1 MSFSPPWR
9 SACALP
15 NAPSPALRVKTPRR
29 GAQCGPPRGSA
40 ESGFLAR
47 RGWGAVGA
55 AASSFCRALD
65 GRTPRPVP
73 ETGAHTRLADR
84 ARLPR
89 CLSRP
94 SHPVFSHRNRLCV
107 TTTQKTEGSSA
118 ERGGPWGRLPSRSR
132 AAPLQQALSA
142 EQLPFPR
149 LVAQAFADAPSARD
163 DRHSQEILANG
174 RPAGSG
180 PWSSP
185 CSAGKREPSGLL
197 EQGAASPVSSNWF
210 PGSLRTLKLFPVP
223 RLPRCEAL
231 TAGLPVQ
238 FSGWTALR
246 APYLG
251 SGSWPRS
258 PPGERWW
265 SSPDLG
271 PPWAAARLGR
281 PAAWGAPWSAS
292 VSPRPRGQC
301 GSFESRESML

>member
-1 MSFSPPWR
+1 MARPPPRSAGRWTEGHPNPFQKQVPTRVSPTGLGCLAVCPVPRILFSPIGTVF
-9 SACALP
+9 
-15 NAPSPALRVKTPRR
+15 ALRRPRR
-29 GAQCGPPRGSA
+29 QR
-40 ESGFLAR
+40 
-47 RGWGAVGA
+47 A
-55 AASSFCRALD
+55 AA
-65 GRTPRPVP
+65 
-73 ETGAHTRLADR
+73 
-84 ARLPR
+84 
-89 CLSRP
+89 
-94 SHPVFSHRNRLCV
+94 
-107 TTTQKTEGSSA
+107 
-118 ERGGPWGRLPSRSR
+118 RLPSRSR

-231 TAGLPVQ
+231 TAGLPVE

-251 SGSWPRS
+251 AGSWARS

-265 SSPDLG
+265 SSSDLG

-301 GSFESRESML
+301 RSFESRESML

>member
-9 SACALP
+9 SACALR

-29 GAQCGPPRGSA
+29 GAQCGPRGSA

-73 ETGAHTRLADR
+73 ETGAHTRLADTR
-84 ARLPR
+84 VWHCPSAPGSAASLSVPSLASCFLP
-89 CLSRP
+89 SEP
-94 SHPVFSHRNRLCV
+94 SLRYDDPEDRGQQRG
-107 TTTQKTEGSSA
+107 E
-118 ERGGPWGRLPSRSR
+118 GGPWGRLPSRSR

-142 EQLPFPR
+142 EQLPFPP

-197 EQGAASPVSSNWF
+197 EQGAASGAQ
-210 PGSLRTLKLFPVP
+210 PGGGL
-223 RLPRCEAL
+223 
-231 TAGLPVQ
+231 AGLVQ
-238 FSGWTALR
+238 LV
-246 APYLG
+246 
-251 SGSWPRS
+251 
-258 PPGERWW
+258 
-265 SSPDLG
+265 
-271 PPWAAARLGR
+271 PWLSQNA
-281 PAAWGAPWSAS
+281 
-292 VSPRPRGQC
+292 
-301 GSFESRESML
+301 

>member
-15 NAPSPALRVKTPRR
+15 NAPSPALRVKTPRPDEALSAGL
-29 GAQCGPPRGSA
+29 GALWSRSSWRAEAGGRLARPPPRSA
-40 ESGFLAR
+40 GRWTEGHPDPFQKQVPTRVLPTPAFGTAR
-47 RGWGAVGA
+47 Q
-55 AASSFCRALD
+55 L
-65 GRTPRPVP
+65 
-73 ETGAHTRLADR
+73 R

-118 ERGGPWGRLPSRSR
+118 ESGGPWGRLPSRSR

-197 EQGAASPVSSNWF
+197 EQGAASGAQ
-210 PGSLRTLKLFPVP
+210 PGGGL
-223 RLPRCEAL
+223 
-231 TAGLPVQ
+231 AGLVQ
-238 FSGWTALR
+238 LV
-246 APYLG
+246 
-251 SGSWPRS
+251 
-258 PPGERWW
+258 
-265 SSPDLG
+265 
-271 PPWAAARLGR
+271 PWLSQNA
-281 PAAWGAPWSAS
+281 
-292 VSPRPRGQC
+292 
-301 GSFESRESML
+301 

>member
-1 MSFSPPWR
+1 MRASGLCGVRVPGAQRLGGGWRGRLLVLQGAGRKDTPTRSRNRCPHAPCRNPRLALPVSSGLGCLAVCPVPRILFSPIGTVF
-9 SACALP
+9 
-15 NAPSPALRVKTPRR
+15 ALRRPRR
-29 GAQCGPPRGSA
+29 QR
-40 ESGFLAR
+40 
-47 RGWGAVGA
+47 A
-55 AASSFCRALD
+55 AA
-65 GRTPRPVP
+65 
-73 ETGAHTRLADR
+73 
-84 ARLPR
+84 
-89 CLSRP
+89 
-94 SHPVFSHRNRLCV
+94 
-107 TTTQKTEGSSA
+107 
-118 ERGGPWGRLPSRSR
+118 RLPSRSR

-231 TAGLPVQ
+231 TAGLPVE

-251 SGSWPRS
+251 AGSWPRS

-265 SSPDLG
+265 SSSDLG

-281 PAAWGAPWSAS
+281 PAAWGAPRSAS

>member
-29 GAQCGPPRGSA
+29 GAQCGPRGSA

-118 ERGGPWGRLPSRSR
+118 ERGGRG
-132 AAPLQQALSA
+132 
-142 EQLPFPR
+142 
-149 LVAQAFADAPSARD
+149 
-163 DRHSQEILANG
+163 
-174 RPAGSG
+174 AG
-180 PWSSP
+180 
-185 CSAGKREPSGLL
+185 
-197 EQGAASPVSSNWF
+197 
-210 PGSLRTLKLFPVP
+210 
-223 RLPRCEAL
+223 
-231 TAGLPVQ
+231 
-238 FSGWTALR
+238 
-246 APYLG
+246 
-251 SGSWPRS
+251 S
-258 PPGERWW
+258 PPGPGPHLCSRPCPPSSFPSRDSSLRRSQMPPRPGMTGIPRRSWQTGALLAQVPGPRPALQGRESHRASW
-265 SSPDLG
+265 S
-271 PPWAAARLGR
+271 RGR
-281 PAAWGAPWSAS
+281 PRRSRPTGSLALSERLSCFPFPGFLAAK
-292 VSPRPRGQC
+292 
-301 GSFESRESML
+301 L